1 MPRPQRQEPPRHAT
15 GPFIDGL
22 FRSEHGRV
30 LATVVRLVRDL
41 SLAEDAVQEAFVAAM
56 QQWPEDGVPGNPV
69 AWLISCARFKAID
82 QLRRRTKLKESER
95 EVAGLIEELEAARH
109 DLSEREIQDD
119 QLRLI
124 LACCHPALD
133 PQIQVALTLREVC
146 GLTTE
151 EIAAAFITAPAT
163 MAQRIVRGKA
173 KIRDAKIPFRMPG
186 AEELP
191 RRIAAVLAVCY
202 LVFNEGYSASAGPQ
216 HTRPDLSAEAIRLG
230 RLLCDL
236 VPDAEVFGLL
246 ALMLLHEARR
256 EARTT
261 DEGDL
266 VLLEEQDRSRWNRE
280 AIREARGWLARA
292 MAAEPVGGYTI
303 QAAISAIHAEAP
315 SAEATDW
322 RQIVAWY
329 DVLMQASPS
338 PVVELNRAVAI
349 AMRDG
354 AEAGLALVEPLRDAL
369 PDYHLLHAVRGDL
382 LRRAGRKPEA
392 ATAYRQ
398 AIALAQQE
406 PERRFLG
413 RRLAEVTPGTA

>member
-1 MPRPQRQEPPRHAT
+1 MTASASAT
-15 GPFIDGL
+15 AIDGL
-22 FRSEHGRV
+22 FRAEHGRV
-30 LATVVRLVRDL
+30 LATVVRLVRDF
-41 SLAEDAVQEAFVAAM
+41 SLAEDAVQEAFIAAM
-56 QQWPEDGVPGNPV
+56 QQWPDDGVPANPV
-69 AWLISCARFKAID
+69 AWLVSCARFKAID
-82 QLRRRTKLKESER
+82 QLRRRVKLKESER
-95 EVAGLIEELEAARH
+95 EVACLIEELEAARH

-173 KIRDAKIPFRMPG
+173 KIRDAKIPFHIPG

-191 RRIAAVLAVCY
+191 RRIAAILAVCY

-216 HTRPDLSAEAIRLG
+216 HTRPDLSGEAIRLG
-230 RLLCDL
+230 RLLCEL
-236 VPDAEVFGLL
+236 SPDAEVFGLL
-246 ALMLLHEARR
+246 ALMLLHDARR

-261 DEGDL
+261 NTGD
-266 VLLEEQDRSRWNRE
+266 VILLEEQDRSRWNRE
-280 AIREARGWLARA
+280 AIREAHRWLTRA
-292 MAAEPVGGYTI
+292 MAAEPIGAYTI
-303 QAAISAIHAEAP
+303 QAAISAIHADAP

-329 DVLMQASPS
+329 DVLLQASPS
-338 PVVELNRAVAI
+338 PVIELNRAVAI

-354 AEAGLALVEPLRDAL
+354 PEAGLALVEPLRDELA
-369 PDYHLLHAVRGDL
+369 DYHLLHAVRGDL
-382 LRRAGRKPEA
+382 LRRAGRNPEA
-392 ATAYRQ
+392 ADAYRQ

-406 PERRFLG
+406 PERRFLA
-413 RRLAEVTPGTA
+413 RRLAEMTQDARAATV

>member
-1 MPRPQRQEPPRHAT
+1 MTPAASAAAIEE
-15 GPFIDGL
+15 L
-22 FRSEHGRV
+22 FQTEHGRV
-30 LATVVRLVRDL
+30 LATVVRLVKDFT
-41 SLAEDAVQEAFVAAM
+41 LAEDAVQEAFIAAM
-56 QQWPEDGVPGNPV
+56 QQWPDDGLPGNPV
-69 AWLISCARFKAID
+69 AWLVSCARFKAID
-82 QLRRRTKLKESER
+82 HLRRRTKLKESER
-95 EVAGLIEELEAARH
+95 EIACLIEELEAARH

-173 KIRDAKIPFRMPG
+173 KIRDAKIPFHIPG

-191 RRIAAVLAVCY
+191 RRIAAILSVCY

-216 HTRPDLSAEAIRLG
+216 HTRSDLSSEAIRLG
-230 RLLCDL
+230 RLLCEL

-246 ALMLLHEARR
+246 ALMLMHDARR

-261 DEGDL
+261 SAGDL
-266 VLLEEQDRSRWNRE
+266 ILLEEQDRSRWNHE
-280 AIREARGWLARA
+280 AIREARRWLERA
-292 MAAEPVGGYTI
+292 MAAEPIGGYTI
-303 QAAISAIHAEAP
+303 QAAISAIHADAP

-329 DVLMQASPS
+329 DVLRQASPS
-338 PVVELNRAVAI
+338 PVIELNRAVAV

-354 AEAGLALVEPLRDAL
+354 PEAGLALVDPLRDAL
-369 PDYHLLHAVRGDL
+369 PDYHLFHAVRGDL
-382 LRRAGRKPEA
+382 LRRAGRNPEA

-398 AIALAQQE
+398 AIALTQQE
-406 PERRFLG
+406 PEHRFLG
-413 RRLAEVTPGTA
+413 RRLAEVTQGR